1 MIRSVTRDG
10 AAAGRILDQGYA
22 GNAPWADAYNEAVS
36 IVDESVSDNIELC
49 EQFYYGE

>member
-10 AAAGRILDQGYA
+10 AAFGRILDEGYA
-22 GNAPWADAYNEAVS
+22 GNAPWAEAYSEVIS
-36 IVDESVSDNIELC
+36 LVDEFVSDNIELC